1 MGFLLSGKELAIQ
14 IGCLVIG
21 FALIYKYCLDRFDKP
36 VENLDDRW
44 NFLVP
49 SQLTPHRQY
58 ILGFTVYYGL
68 SALIF
73 LVLSLA
79 GPEIVIPILSNIAG
93 ADSKLFSGLQ
103 DRSTFPIIVAFLMI
117 GLYPNLRLPAKYDGE
132 IWLRRIGHWIAYI
145 PKNITGLVEQMEF
158 AEFDVP
164 DDTIINAWSL
174 IDLKRPNLEAADLK
188 SIGALLD
195 RLVVLYVRAAAPAGD
210 LESDDLAILRKE
222 IGLDV
227 FRQYRDELAD
237 VQSTIESVHVR
248 LGEEELGRLTE
259 ADRRRT
265 IRNTRRDI
273 RKRLDFLYVV
283 FASAISAKGSDR
295 LEGQMRAIGFTSQ
308 FHSKQEI
315 PWARIFKVIGLPAVV
330 LFFVLMFSS
339 KLLTTLKPEQRF
351 YLRSFATDKI
361 SIVQQVI
368 AIVVTFGVAIGFA
381 ESIRTRLINQDRYF
395 TDKLTAYVNIAFQCY
410 WVALL
415 VYLGTYLISFITSP
429 QPTLDYFL
437 YFSQW
442 AIVPALCGVLVA
454 MSLDRPATNRYERVI
469 SGVKQGLSLGLGAW
483 IVFVVTLKSP
493 PKEEFLTTLVST
505 WPAQLFTF
513 VVYSGFG
520 FVIGAV
526 LPTTIRTYREEQ
538 NQMPELIA
546 ASYNEVKRYFYD
558 DGQFKEWLHTLNP
571 SLAGK
576 PPIDLLHEEG
586 GMERLITFV
595 TKTRKVIAPPS

>member
-1 MGFLLSGKELAIQ
+1 MIDFFLSGKELAIQ
-14 IGCLVIG
+14 VGCLAIGVI
-21 FALIYKYCLDRFDKP
+21 LIFKYCLDRFDKP

-73 LVLSLA
+73 LGMSLA
-79 GPEIVIPILSNIAG
+79 GPQIVIPILSNIAG

-132 IWLRRIGHWIAYI
+132 VWLRRLGHWIAYI
-145 PKNITGLVEQMEF
+145 PKNMIGLVEQMEF

-174 IDLKRPNLEAADLK
+174 INLKRPNLEAADLK

-227 FRQYRDELAD
+227 FRQYRGALAD

-248 LGEEELGRLTE
+248 LGQEELGKLTE

-265 IRNTRRDI
+265 IRSAHRDI
-273 RKRLDFLYVV
+273 RKRLDFLYVI
-283 FASAISAKGSDR
+283 FASAISAKGSER
-295 LEGQMRAIGFTSQ
+295 LEDQMRAIGFTSQ
-308 FHSKQEI
+308 FHSKKEI
-315 PWARIFKVIGLPAVV
+315 PWSPIFKVIGFPAIV
-330 LFFVLMFSS
+330 LFIVLMVSS
-339 KLLTTLKPEQRF
+339 KLLTFFLPPEQ
-351 YLRSFATDKI
+351 ATSLLFWPTDQR

-368 AIVVTFGVAIGFA
+368 AIVVTLGFA
-381 ESIRTRLINQDRYF
+381 VGFALSIRTRLINQDKYF
-395 TDKLTAYVNIAFQCY
+395 TDKLWAYVKIAFPCY

-415 VYLGTYLISFITSP
+415 VYLGTYLISFVQSEQT
-429 QPTLDYFL
+429 TLDYVSF
-437 YFSQW
+437 FSKW

-454 MSLDRPATNRYERVI
+454 MSLDRPATSRYERAI

-483 IVFVVTLKSP
+483 IVFVFALK
-493 PKEEFLTTLVST
+493 EQDALVNS
-505 WPAQLFTF
+505 WPAQLYTFT
-513 VVYSGFG
+513 VYLGFG

-526 LPTTIRTYREEQ
+526 LPTTLRTYREEQ
-538 NQMPELIA
+538 NRMPGLVA
-546 ASYNEVKRYFYD
+546 ATYNEVRRYFYD
-558 DGQFKEWLHTLNP
+558 EGQYKEWLHNLNP
-571 SLAGK
+571 SLDGK

-595 TKTRKVIAPPS
+595 TKTRNAITPPS